1 MKTYTFCYIPGI
13 YPTPML
19 MYYQKQNQEVFDN
32 EEYNYS
38 FGQYSK
44 EHNHIWN
51 IGAYIIYN
59 DKNEII
65 SYRIRSSEYFLWLL
79 RVINK
84 ELIMKLDE
92 KFVKENQDFFKYNIN
107 EISAQ

>member
-1 MKTYTFCYIPGI
+1 MKTYTFSYIPGI

-19 MYYQKQNQEVFDN
+19 MYYQKPNKDFFVSD
-32 EEYNYS
+32 EYKYS
-38 FGQYSK
+38 FGEYI
-44 EHNHIWN
+44 EGENHIWN

-65 SYRIRSSEYFLWLL
+65 GYKIQSPEYFLWLL

-84 ELIMKLDE
+84 ELIMVFDE